1 MQSSPK
7 INIYINVAILGNVN
21 QILNGLLNK
30 INDSG
35 LYEACNLIKIAVNGD
50 SGLLK
55 IDFSDR
61 LHKLIINIT
70 SEDISRFEFPGL
82 KLLWDDSETSE
93 GYMLYIHTKGV
104 SRSGDKR
111 ILDWVN
117 YLTFFNIT
125 EWRKRI
131 TDLEVVDCT
140 GVNLEGDFSSLSTDP
155 STWGQIISP
164 GKQVIAPMHYS
175 GNFWWSKSD
184 YIKKLP
190 DPYKWLPD
198 NDYFKWRIMAEMW
211 VCQLNGKFRS
221 AWNSKVNHYREPYP
235 DFMYTDET
243 NNKLQTILR
252 ILFRVS
258 LLFSRIK
265 YFIKVS
271 FEVFKRLVKRVLIN
285 KSPRK

>member
-7 INIYINVAILGNVN
+7 INIYINVAVLGNVN
-21 QILNGLLNK
+21 QTLNGLLNK

-35 LYEACNLIKIAVNGD
+35 LYEACNFIKIAVNGD
-50 SGLLK
+50 SSLLK

-61 LHKLIINIT
+61 LNKLIINIT
-70 SEDISRFEFPGL
+70 SGDITRFEFPGL
-82 KLLWDDSETSE
+82 KLLWDDSETCE

-131 TDLEVVDCT
+131 TDLEAFDCT
-140 GVNLEGDFSSLSTDP
+140 GVNLEGDFSSLSTVP

-164 GKQVIAPMHYS
+164 GKGVIAPVHYS

-190 DPYKWLPD
+190 DPYKWIPD

-235 DFMYTDET
+235 DFMYMGET
-243 NNKLQTILR
+243 NNRLQNIKR
-252 ILFRVS
+252 MLFRVS
-258 LLFSRIK
+258 LLFSRFK
-265 YFIKVS
+265 YYIKVS
-271 FEVFKRLVKRVLIN
+271 FEVLKRLVKRLLIN
-285 KSPRK
+285 NFPRN